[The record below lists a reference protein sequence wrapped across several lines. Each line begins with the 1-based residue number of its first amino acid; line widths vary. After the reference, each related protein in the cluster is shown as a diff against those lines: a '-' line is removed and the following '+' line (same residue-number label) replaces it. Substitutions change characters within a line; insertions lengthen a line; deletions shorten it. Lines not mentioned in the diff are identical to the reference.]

1 MSVGEGQKWMLHKR
15 ESINTSLILC
25 MGSLGTQNTA
35 VYPPDQPTTNLLAI
49 KKPSI
54 PSGTLNIEISS
65 ECDIS
70 DRQSDI
76 SHSLHQEIHIILY

>member
-1 MSVGEGQKWMLHKR
+1 MDVTQTRIHQHLIDSLYGESWNSKH
-15 ESINTSLILC
+15 
-25 MGSLGTQNTA
+25 GSL
-35 VYPPDQPTTNLLAI
+35 PPESTNNKLLAI

-65 ECDIS
+65 ECDVC

-76 SHSLHQEIHIILY
+76 PHSLHQEIYVILY

>member
-1 MSVGEGQKWMLHKR
+1 MDVTQTRIHQHLIDSLYGESWNSKH
-15 ESINTSLILC
+15 
-25 MGSLGTQNTA
+25 GSL
-35 VYPPDQPTTNLLAI
+35 PPDQPTTNLLAI

-54 PSGTLNIEISS
+54 PSGTRNIEISS

-76 SHSLHQEIHIILY
+76 SHSLHQEIHVILY